1 MHCYEF
7 LLDLMNMT
15 VALNSV
21 KSNDYT
27 PRIANIYIVG
37 TPTMYNVLMFLSGRL
52 ISVAF

>member
-1 MHCYEF
+1 MLPLLRDYDWNVCEENLMHCYEF

-27 PRIANIYIVG
+27 PRIAKIYI
-37 TPTMYNVLMFLSGRL
+37 
-52 ISVAF
+52 